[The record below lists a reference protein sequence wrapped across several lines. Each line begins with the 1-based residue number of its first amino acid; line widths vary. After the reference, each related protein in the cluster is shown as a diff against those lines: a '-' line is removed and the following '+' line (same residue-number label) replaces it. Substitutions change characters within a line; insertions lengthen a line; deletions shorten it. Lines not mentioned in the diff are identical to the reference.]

1 MKEQYKELIGK
12 RAKILEELS
21 ENETR
26 LLAEIYKHY
35 AVRKEISTS
44 NKMINT
50 IWGNER
56 GNFPKGSDIKY
67 FYNIFNESFYGTS
80 MQDYLQIEDEYQS
93 DSPDEDFSD
102 CISNRNRYNET
113 PEYLSSLTDEEF
125 NDLIEKNNENP
136 LRQAA
141 LVLYSS
147 RPKERLV
154 DRAPI
159 ELKIAYANMQHYF
172 IELYKTKKANKENID
187 LLSLVREAGRL
198 ARENS
203 QNGYKHSY
211 KYSSERYHE
220 YDDYGLTERIDFTQT
235 PITILSLY
243 DQYLKQDAQYIS
255 NLKEED
261 YKEIFEAFA
270 KEYLLTN
277 KQKETFKEFYGE
289 GKLMNIQHYLYYQ
302 SVDCANEV
310 KRIRARNK
318 GVANIKFNEND
329 NEYGD
334 DN

>member
-1 MKEQYKELIGK
+1 MKQQYKELINK
-12 RAKILEELS
+12 RVKDLSELSQEELDFVA
-21 ENETR
+21 T
-26 LLAEIYKHY
+26 LYKHY

-50 IWGNER
+50 IWSNER
-56 GNFPKGSDIKY
+56 SNFPKGSDIKY

-80 MQDYLQIEDEYQS
+80 MQDYLQIEDEYQAE
-93 DSPDEDFSD
+93 SPDEDFSD
-102 CISNRNRYNET
+102 CISNRNRYDET
-113 PEYLSSLTDEEF
+113 PEYLSSLTDDEF

-141 LVLYSS
+141 LVLCSS

-198 ARENS
+198 AREHS

-211 KYSSERYHE
+211 KYVGDRYHE
-220 YDDYGLTERIDFTQT
+220 YDDYSLTERIDFTQT

-289 GKLMNIQHYLYYQ
+289 GNLINIQHYLYYQ
-302 SVDCANEV
+302 GVNCSYEV
-310 KRIRARNK
+310 KRIRERNK
-318 GVANIKFNEND
+318 GMNNIKINED
-329 NEYGD
+329 ENEFGD
-334 DN
+334 DQ

>member
-1 MKEQYKELIGK
+1 MKMQYKELISK
-12 RAKILEELS
+12 RAKDLEELS
-21 ENETR
+21 ESEIQ

-44 NKMINT
+44 NKMINS
-50 IWGNER
+50 IFNHER
-56 GNFPKGSDIKY
+56 TNMPKSSDIKY

-80 MQDYLQIEDEYQS
+80 LQEYLYIADEYQA

-102 CISNRNRYNET
+102 CISYKNRYSET
-113 PEYLSSLTDEEF
+113 PEYLNSLTDEEF
-125 NDLIEKNNENP
+125 DELIEKNKDNA

-141 LVLYSS
+141 LILCSS

-154 DRAPI
+154 DRAPLD
-159 ELKIAYANMQHYF
+159 LKIAYANMQNYF
-172 IELYKTKKANKENID
+172 IQLYKEQSANKKHVDIY
-187 LLSLVREAGRL
+187 SLIRESGRL
-198 ARENS
+198 AREHS
-203 QNGYKHSY
+203 QYGCKHSY
-211 KYSSERYHE
+211 KYANDKTHE
-220 YDDYGLTERIDFTQT
+220 YEDCVFGERIDFTQT

-243 DQYLKQDAQYIS
+243 DQYLKQDSQYIS

-289 GKLMNIQHYLYYQ
+289 GELMNIQHYLYYQ

-310 KRIRARNK
+310 KRIRERNK
-318 GVANIKFNEND
+318 GVANIKFSDED
-329 NEYGD
+329 KEYGNED
-334 DN
+334 